1 MVHGVSIGSGWQPWG
16 RRREKTGGPVTW
28 VGGSSLPFW
37 CPQIKV
43 GLWRC
48 SDIDTRAQIL
58 EACGGQAGRQA
69 LWDSLLCPTVRPLT
83 GFLGQG
89 AQPAQAAHTPLWAVS
104 SGIKDAFS
112 IDFQAKRGC
121 QTCKASSHIFCRG
134 SRTSCSR

>member
-69 LWDSLLCPTVRPLT
+69 GAV
-83 GFLGQG
+83 GQF
-89 AQPAQAAHTPLWAVS
+89 AVS
-104 SGIKDAFS
+104 HSKALDWLSGSGSTACPGCSHTFVGS
-112 IDFQAKRGC
+112 QLWHKRRILYRLSG
-121 QTCKASSHIFCRG
+121 
-134 SRTSCSR
+134 